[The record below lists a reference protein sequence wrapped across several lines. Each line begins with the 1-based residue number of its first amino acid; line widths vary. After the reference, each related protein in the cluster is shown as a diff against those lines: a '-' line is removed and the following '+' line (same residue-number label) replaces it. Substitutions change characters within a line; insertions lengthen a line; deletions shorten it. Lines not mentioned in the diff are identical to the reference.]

1 MLLIFHL
8 LEREYSSVISS
19 SMVLQGLCRSK
30 IKKLWLALGL
40 SPTAVLLLFPCFLTK
55 SVRQRKMKKQKV
67 TVTITGRNS
76 TNRKP
81 KKAEGC

>member
-40 SPTAVLLLFPCFLTK
+40 SPTAVLLLFPCFSFAFRTANATL
-55 SVRQRKMKKQKV
+55 Q
-67 TVTITGRNS
+67 IG
-76 TNRKP
+76 KP
-81 KKAEGC
+81 KKAEGCWAQ